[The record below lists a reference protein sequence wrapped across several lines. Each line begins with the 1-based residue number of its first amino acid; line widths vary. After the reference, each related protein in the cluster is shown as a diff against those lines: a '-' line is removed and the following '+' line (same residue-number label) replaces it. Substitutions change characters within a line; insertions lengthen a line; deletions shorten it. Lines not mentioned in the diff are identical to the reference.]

1 MIRRRTRTGDELK
14 AAGVLPLKLVTCSD
28 GAFTGALSFTL
39 PATADKLVCYRSGN
53 SWVLDNRRALMI
65 VIR

>member
-1 MIRRRTRTGDELK
+1 MIRRRARTGEELK

-39 PATADKLVCYRSGN
+39 PTTADKLVYYRIGN
-53 SWVLDNRRALMI
+53 SWVLDNRRSLMI

>member
-1 MIRRRTRTGDELK
+1 MTGSVAGIRRRRT
-14 AAGVLPLKLVTCSD
+14 V
-28 GAFTGALSFTL
+28 TGALSFTL
-39 PATADKLVCYRSGN
+39 PTTADKLVCYRSGN

>member
-1 MIRRRTRTGDELK
+1 MIRRRARTGDELK

-39 PATADKLVCYRSGN
+39 PTTADKLVYYRSGN
-53 SWVLDNRRALMI
+53 SSVLDNRSSLMI